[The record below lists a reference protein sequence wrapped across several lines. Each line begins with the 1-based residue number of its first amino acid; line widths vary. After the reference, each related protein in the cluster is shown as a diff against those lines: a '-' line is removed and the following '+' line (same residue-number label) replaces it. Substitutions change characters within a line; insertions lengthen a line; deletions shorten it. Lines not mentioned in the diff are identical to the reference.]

1 MSIEQALITRS
12 GNQCELCSGTENLSV
27 AAVSPSDGTVQQSI
41 YACGICLGQIE
52 AAETMEMNHWRC
64 LNESAWSQEPAVQA
78 MAWRLLNRLSAEGWA
93 QDLMDMLYL
102 EDDVK
107 QWAEAGIADENQ
119 EPTLDSNGAVLKPGD
134 NVVLIKDLDVKG
146 AGFTAKR
153 GTPVRNI
160 GLPSNTSHI
169 EGRVNGTR
177 IVILTQ
183 YVKKM

>member
-1 MSIEQALITRS
+1 MSIEQALIERS
-12 GNQCELCSGTENLSV
+12 SGKCELCSAEQNLAV
-27 AAVSPSDGTVQQSI
+27 AEVSPSDGTVQQSI
-41 YACGICLGQIE
+41 YLCDTCSSQI
-52 AAETMEMNHWRC
+52 ADADSMDMNHWRC

-107 QWAEAGIADENQ
+107 QWAEAAVADENK
-119 EPTLDSNGAVLKPGD
+119 EPHRDSNGAILKAGD
-134 NVVLIKDLDVKG
+134 SVVLIKDLDVKG
-146 AGFTAKR
+146 TGFTAKR
-153 GTPVRNI
+153 GTAVRNI
-160 GLPSNTSHI
+160 GLSAETTHI

-177 IVILTQ
+177 IVIVTK